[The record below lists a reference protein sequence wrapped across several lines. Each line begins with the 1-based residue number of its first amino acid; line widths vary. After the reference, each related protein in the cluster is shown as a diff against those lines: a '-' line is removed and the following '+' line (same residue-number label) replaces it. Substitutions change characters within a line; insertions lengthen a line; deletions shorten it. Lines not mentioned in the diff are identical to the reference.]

1 MTIKIKSDGNIFFSL
16 VLMFLISFA
25 TRDYKFFLCGY
36 ERDARTI
43 GEILNLIPRQEEI
56 IFDNPVLYFL
66 KQVLNSLFLCT
77 MSKVLK
83 KVKG

>member
-16 VLMFLISFA
+16 VLMILISFA

-43 GEILNLIPRQEEI
+43 GG
-56 IFDNPVLYFL
+56 IFFGKAVAINVHERIDCFFAGFSTL
-66 KQVLNSLFLCT
+66 KSC
-77 MSKVLK
+77 
-83 KVKG
+83 